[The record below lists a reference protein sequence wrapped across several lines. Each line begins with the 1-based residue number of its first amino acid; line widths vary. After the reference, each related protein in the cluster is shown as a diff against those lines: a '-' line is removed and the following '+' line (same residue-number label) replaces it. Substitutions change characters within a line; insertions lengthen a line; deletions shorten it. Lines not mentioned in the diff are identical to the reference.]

1 MVIIM
6 NDITLYE
13 KIPAE
18 EKNFPIRFN
27 PTRNC
32 YNLCSH
38 WHEHIELLFFTA
50 GSTKIMCGS
59 KMYSVKEND
68 LIFVNSNNLH
78 AFSSNTPVDYYCL
91 IINLSFFADV
101 NFENI
106 LIEPHIKGD
115 DFIHRIFNEIFEEYF
130 SHSSGWDMAVK
141 GKMYELM
148 TYLLRN
154 YKLAELPENAYNA
167 RIAKLKRMN
176 TVLQFISKHYNEKIS
191 TSMLA
196 KKCFLSE
203 AYFCRFFKNEVG
215 LSVSD
220 YVNKMRID
228 KATVLLKNTS
238 LSITELATNV
248 GFDDINYFSR
258 IFKKYKKMSPTE
270 YRTHHEK
277 AY

>member
-1 MVIIM
+1 M

-13 KIPAE
+13 KIPAA

-27 PTRNC
+27 PTQNC
-32 YNLCSH
+32 YVLHPH
-38 WHEHIELLFFTA
+38 WHEHIELLFFTK
-50 GSTKIMCGS
+50 GKTKVMCGS

-78 AFSSNTPVDYYCL
+78 AFSGNTPVSYYCL
-91 IINLSFFADV
+91 LINPSFFADV

-106 LIEPHIKGD
+106 LIEPHIEND
-115 DFIHRIFNEIFEEYF
+115 AAIHRMFTEIFEEYF
-130 SHSSGWDMAVK
+130 SQSSGWDMAVK

-148 TYLLRN
+148 TYFLRN
-154 YKLAELPENAYNA
+154 HKLAELPESSYNA
-167 RIAKLKRMN
+167 RIAKLNRMN
-176 TVLQFISKHYNEKIS
+176 TVLQFISEHYNEKIS
-191 TSMLA
+191 TSTLA
-196 KKCFLSE
+196 QKCFLSE

-215 LSVSD
+215 LPVSD

-228 KATVLLKNTS
+228 KATVLLRNTT